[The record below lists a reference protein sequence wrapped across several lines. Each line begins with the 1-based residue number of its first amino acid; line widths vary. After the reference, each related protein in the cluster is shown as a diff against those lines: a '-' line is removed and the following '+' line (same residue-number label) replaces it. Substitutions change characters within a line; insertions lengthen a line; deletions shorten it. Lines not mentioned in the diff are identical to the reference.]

1 MLWYKKWS
9 HVRDRKPKIDP
20 NQQTS
25 LIKYSSTSSISQGY
39 FHSKYFHKSISK
51 VLVSQ
56 LSHPQLWFC
65 NSPICNC
72 FSTIS
77 LPHHSF
83 SNWGL
88 HIAGLHFSVSK
99 MDFCK
104 VVATMLLP
112 AIRLRIADCVSSFPL
127 FQIWDCTIFLSQL
140 FFRNST
146 FLTFNHIP
154 NLHCGTHFGM
164 LISMDSYLS
173 IDLRSSADVHLI
185 FAYLLFSLYL
195 SIVEF
200 IHSYWFV

>member
-9 HVRDRKPKIDP
+9 HVRDRKPKIDH

-25 LIKYSSTSSISQGY
+25 PIKYSSTSSISQGY
-39 FHSKYFHKSISK
+39 FHSKDFHKSISK

-72 FSTIS
+72 FSAIS

-83 SNWGL
+83 SNWRL

-99 MDFCK
+99 MEFRK
-104 VVATMLLP
+104 VLATTLLP
-112 AIRLRIADCVSSFPL
+112 AIRFWIADCVSSFPL
-127 FQIWDCTIFLSQL
+127 FQIWASTIFLSQL
-140 FFRNST
+140 FFHNST
-146 FLTFNHIP
+146 FLRFNHIP
-154 NLHCGTHFGM
+154 NSHCETHFGM
-164 LISMDSYLS
+164 LISMDCYLS
-173 IDLRSSADVHLI
+173 IDMRSSVDVHLI
-185 FAYLLFSLYL
+185 FAYLLFSLHL
-195 SIVEF
+195 SLAEF